1 MIAYISQTDK
11 FSGKGKIT
19 TPKLENKIIGYKL
32 AQYK

>member
-1 MIAYISQTDK
+1 MICIFITNRQI
-11 FSGKGKIT
+11 FGKEKIT